1 MQIFEIVSGEIQK
14 KPTERQ
20 KMPHF
25 PRTHIRDIVQVRSEK
40 ETVHVQF
47 AQGNTTIRGYFMK
60 KKALAVLMGA
70 VMAMAVMSG
79 CGSTSSSTSD
89 ATSDSSTASSDT
101 ASSDTASSDTASAT
115 DFSGEDPQ
123 LEKDFHILSIWAE
136 DNDNGV
142 LINKIC
148 QDYQKVNPNFTY
160 EYELV
165 SSDDL
170 RQKVSTLASSDDLPD
185 MFVYESGKPIVDLI
199 QADKITDIGALLK
212 ETGDTDYV
220 TPSATSLLQTL
231 SGTDSIYDLPLG
243 LNVEGFWY
251 NKALFEQAGISEPP
265 ATWDDFEADL
275 QKLKDAGIQPLS
287 CGAADKWGA
296 TRLINAYTV
305 RSMGADAMQKAADG
319 DAKYTD
325 EGYVAAAA
333 KIQEWA
339 NKGYF
344 GDGVNT
350 VDMNTAGSMLMTGK
364 AAIFYNGSWF
374 TSNLNDTTANLAG
387 EDGIGFFNVPVVDD
401 SVSDAGAYSMNCGN
415 ILCLSKNKTDDATK
429 WFIKYFVEHIGD
441 VAMEE
446 QGSIKG
452 YTYTTQPSDMTGY
465 TQMVLDE
472 IGKAKSACTWYE
484 ATMGSEVSDAA
495 QNNVQTL
502 LSGEMTPEDYMKS
515 IQDAHD
521 MSAE

>member
-1 MQIFEIVSGEIQK
+1 
-14 KPTERQ
+14 
-20 KMPHF
+20 
-25 PRTHIRDIVQVRSEK
+25 
-40 ETVHVQF
+40 
-47 AQGNTTIRGYFMK
+47 MK
-60 KKALAVLMGA
+60 KKILATLLSTTMVLG
-70 VMAMAVMSG
+70 VLSG
-79 CGSTSSSTSD
+79 CGSSSADTTSTETATETPAATTEETKAETTVAETTTETAATTS
-89 ATSDSSTASSDT
+89 
-101 ASSDTASSDTASAT
+101 

-123 LEKDFHILSIWAE
+123 LEKEFHILSIWAE

-142 LINKIC
+142 LINSIC
-148 QDYQKVNPNFTY
+148 KAYQEVNPNFTY

-170 RQKVSTLASSDDLPD
+170 RQKVATLVASNDLPD

-199 QADKITDIGALLK
+199 EAGQVADIGAML
-212 ETGDTDYV
+212 EEIGSTDYV

-231 SGTDSIYDLPLG
+231 SGTDTIYDLPLG

-251 NKALFEQAGISEPP
+251 NKALFEQAGIEKAPE
-265 ATWDDFEADL
+265 TWDEFEEDL
-275 QKLKDAGIQPLS
+275 KKLSDAGIQPLS

-305 RSMGADAMQKAADG
+305 RSLGADAMKNAAEG
-319 DAKYTD
+319 TTSYTD

-339 NKGYF
+339 NNGYF
-344 GDGVNT
+344 GEGVNT

-374 TSNLNDTTANLAG
+374 ASNLNDTTANAAG
-387 EDGIGFFNVPVVDD
+387 EDGIGYFNIPVVDA
-401 SVSDAGAYSMNCGN
+401 SVSPADSYSMNCGN
-415 ILCLSKNKTDDATK
+415 ILCLSEAKTDEATK

-441 VAMEE
+441 VAMET

-452 YTYTTQPSDMTGY
+452 YTYSTQASDMSGY
-465 TQMVLDE
+465 TQLVLDE
-472 IGKAKSACTWYE
+472 IGKAQSAFTWYE

-495 QNNVQTL
+495 QNNVQML
-502 LSGEMTPEDYMKS
+502 FSGEMTPEDYMQS
-515 IQDAHD
+515 IQDAAD
-521 MSAE
+521 MAAN

>member
-1 MQIFEIVSGEIQK
+1 
-14 KPTERQ
+14 
-20 KMPHF
+20 
-25 PRTHIRDIVQVRSEK
+25 
-40 ETVHVQF
+40 
-47 AQGNTTIRGYFMK
+47 MK
-60 KKALAVLMGA
+60 RKALSAVLCASMAAA
-70 VMAMAVMSG
+70 VLAG
-79 CGSTSSSTSD
+79 CGSSAGSTS
-89 ATSDSSTASSDT
+89 AGNSAPAQTDT
-101 ASSDTASSDTASAT
+101 AATEAADTVSTEAAVADTGTTAETEASG
-115 DFSGEDPQ
+115 DFSGADPQ
-123 LEKDFHILSIWAE
+123 LKKDFHILSIWAE

-142 LINKIC
+142 LINQIC
-148 QDYQKVNPNFTY
+148 KDYQKVNPNFTF

-170 RQKVSTLASSDDLPD
+170 RQKVSTLASSNDLPD

-199 QADKITDIGALLK
+199 DAGQITDIGALLK

-231 SGTDSIYDLPLG
+231 SGTDTIYDLPLG

-251 NKALFEQAGISEPP
+251 NKALFEKAGISAAP
-265 ATWDDFEADL
+265 ATWDEFEEDL
-275 QKLKDAGIQPLS
+275 AKLKDAGIQPLA

-305 RSMGADAMQKAADG
+305 RTMGADAMKKAADG
-319 DAKYTD
+319 EAKYTD
-325 EGYVAAAA
+325 QGYVDAAA
-333 KIQEWA
+333 KIQDWA

-344 GDGVNT
+344 GEGVNT

-374 TSNLNDTTANLAG
+374 TSNLNDTTANTAG
-387 EDGIGFFNVPVVDD
+387 EDGIGFFNIPVVDE
-401 SVSDAGAYSMNCGN
+401 SVSPADAYSMNCGN
-415 ILCLSKNKTDDATK
+415 ILCLSKDKTDEATK

-441 VAMEE
+441 VAMEK

-452 YTYTTQPSDMTGY
+452 YTYTAQPADMTGY
-465 TQMVLDE
+465 TKLVLDE
-472 IGKAKSACTWYE
+472 IGKAKSAFTWYE

-495 QNNVQTL
+495 QKNVQTL
-502 LSGEMTPEDYMKS
+502 ISGEMTPQDYMQS

-521 MSAE
+521 MSDM

>member
-1 MQIFEIVSGEIQK
+1 
-14 KPTERQ
+14 
-20 KMPHF
+20 
-25 PRTHIRDIVQVRSEK
+25 
-40 ETVHVQF
+40 
-47 AQGNTTIRGYFMK
+47 MK
-60 KKALAVLMGA
+60 KKVLSTLLSTTMVLGLL
-70 VMAMAVMSG
+70 SG
-79 CGSTSSSTSD
+79 CGGSSNT
-89 ATSDSSTASSDT
+89 ATTTEEPAAEEATEETAEEPAAEEAAEEATEETEEAAEETADDT
-101 ASSDTASSDTASAT
+101 AASG

-142 LINKIC
+142 LINNIC
-148 QDYQKVNPNFTY
+148 KAYQEVNPNFTY

-170 RQKVSTLASSDDLPD
+170 RQKVATLVASNDLPD

-199 QADKITDIGALLK
+199 DAGQIVDIGAML
-212 ETGDTDYV
+212 EEIGSTEYV

-231 SGTDSIYDLPLG
+231 SGTDTIYDLPLG

-251 NKALFEQAGISEPP
+251 NKELFEQAGIESTPT
-265 ATWDDFEADL
+265 TWDEFEEDL
-275 QKLKDAGIQPLS
+275 QKLSDAGIQPLS
-287 CGAADKWGA
+287 CGASDKWGA

-305 RSMGADAMQKAADG
+305 RTLGADALQNAADG
-319 DAKYTD
+319 NAAYTD

-339 NKGYF
+339 DKGYF
-344 GDGVNT
+344 GEGVNT

-374 TSNLNDTTANLAG
+374 ASNLNDTSANAAG
-387 EDGIGFFNVPVVDD
+387 EDGIGFFNIPVVDE
-401 SVSDAGAYSMNCGN
+401 SVSAADAYSMNCGN
-415 ILCLSKNKTDDATK
+415 ILCLSQAKEDEATK

-441 VAMEE
+441 EAMTT

-452 YTYTTQPSDMTGY
+452 YTYTAEASDMTGY
-465 TQMVLDE
+465 TQLVLDE
-472 IGKAKSACTWYE
+472 IGKAQSAFTWYE

-495 QNNVQTL
+495 QNNVQML
-502 LSGEMTPEDYMKS
+502 LSGEMTPEDYMQS
-515 IQDAHD
+515 IQDAAD
-521 MSAE
+521 MAAID

>member
-1 MQIFEIVSGEIQK
+1 
-14 KPTERQ
+14 
-20 KMPHF
+20 
-25 PRTHIRDIVQVRSEK
+25 
-40 ETVHVQF
+40 
-47 AQGNTTIRGYFMK
+47 MK
-60 KKALAVLMGA
+60 KKVLATLLSTVMVLGTLA
-70 VMAMAVMSG
+70 G
-79 CGSTSSSTSD
+79 CGSSTADTSSSET
-89 ATSDSSTASSDT
+89 ATETKEEVKEETNTEAAAETQTQAAEGTASS
-101 ASSDTASSDTASAT
+101 

-123 LEKDFHILSIWAE
+123 LAKDFHILSIWAE

-142 LINKIC
+142 LINSIC
-148 QDYQKVNPNFTY
+148 KSYQEVNPNFTY

-170 RQKVSTLASSDDLPD
+170 RQKVATLVASNDLPD

-199 QADKITDIGALLK
+199 EAGQITDIGALLK
-212 ETGDTDYV
+212 EVGSTDFV

-231 SGTDSIYDLPLG
+231 SGTDTIYDLPLG

-251 NKALFEQAGISEPP
+251 NKALFEQAGITKAPE
-265 ATWDDFEADL
+265 TWDEFEEVL
-275 QKLKDAGIQPLS
+275 QKLSDAGIQPLS

-305 RSMGADAMQKAADG
+305 RSLGADAMKNAAEG
-319 DAKYTD
+319 KTSYTD

-344 GDGVNT
+344 GEGVNT

-364 AAIFYNGSWF
+364 SAIFYNGSWF
-374 TSNLNDTTANLAG
+374 ASNLNDTTANVAG
-387 EDGIGFFNVPVVDD
+387 EDGIGFFNIPVVDD
-401 SVSDAGAYSMNCGN
+401 SVSKIDSYSMNCGN
-415 ILCLSKNKTDDATK
+415 ILCLSQAKTDEATK

-441 VAMEE
+441 VAMDT

-452 YTYTTQPSDMTGY
+452 YTYSAQPTDMSGY
-465 TQMVLDE
+465 TKLVLDE
-472 IGKAKSACTWYE
+472 IGKAQSAFTWYE

-495 QNNVQTL
+495 QSNVQML
-502 LSGEMTPEDYMKS
+502 FSGEMSPEDYMQS
-515 IQDAHD
+515 IQDAAD
-521 MSAE
+521 MAAN